1 MDQPFGFEA
10 AKENYLAM
18 HSGVPSKV
26 SLPPSRCLLL
36 RHKPKKEFLTTT
48 FAPQASSQTTRQAF
62 GNISNSGCFV
72 VSYWPSKGSQGA
84 LALPYSL

>member
-10 AKENYLAM
+10 TKENYLAM

-26 SLPPSRCLLL
+26 RQQPSPA
-36 RHKPKKEFLTTT
+36 HKHSFMSRELYQT
-48 FAPQASSQTTRQAF
+48 FKFAVQASSQGSRQAF

-72 VSYWPSKGSQGA
+72 VSCWSHRPSLLGV
-84 LALPYSL
+84 ALPNRL